1 MKRVFV
7 VFIVF
12 LIGAGSIIYLNLD
25 WQKKRK
31 LPVFQPIDINPELV
45 DSSLH
50 GRGRGIYGGDHEISE
65 FKLTDQLNQAVTKK
79 LLKNK
84 IVVANFFFVSCPSIC
99 TKMTSNLNTIHRQY
113 SGDSSFLILSH
124 TVWPEVDNATLL
136 FSYAE
141 KYKVNH
147 NSWRFLTGNKEELY
161 RLARQDYLV
170 VPDVNDSNFQHGSDA
185 DFIHTENVVLLDPK
199 QRIRG
204 FYDGTNPNEMSRLKE
219 DIEILKQIFWNH

>member
-31 LPVFQPIDINPELV
+31 LPVFQPRDINPELV

-50 GRGRGIYGGDHEISE
+50 GRGRGINGGDHEISE

-99 TKMTSNLNTIHRQY
+99 PKMTSNLNTIHQ
-113 SGDSSFLILSH
+113 FL
-124 TVWPEVDNATLL
+124 
-136 FSYAE
+136 
-141 KYKVNH
+141 
-147 NSWRFLTGNKEELY
+147 G
-161 RLARQDYLV
+161 
-170 VPDVNDSNFQHGSDA
+170 
-185 DFIHTENVVLLDPK
+185 
-199 QRIRG
+199 
-204 FYDGTNPNEMSRLKE
+204 
-219 DIEILKQIFWNH
+219 